1 MDLDNLDLSEFEDLI
16 AEAEQR
22 DTAAR
27 EAFLTADVDES
38 GALDKGQAEA
48 GAWREDGP
56 VVGHWNPG
64 DQTPLLNNSSPS
76 SDAGERQAVRRESG
90 IFPFNLFSFRRRVPC
105 VQHHRRDGHHRG

>member
-1 MDLDNLDLSEFEDLI
+1 MVSPQPRRSSPASQPQLVPSIE
-16 AEAEQR
+16 
-22 DTAAR
+22 
-27 EAFLTADVDES
+27 VVS
-38 GALDKGQAEA
+38 PWA

-76 SDAGERQAVRRESG
+76 SDAGERQAVRRETG
-90 IFPFNLFSFRRRVPC
+90 IFSFNLFSFRRRVPC